1 VTPAATAA
9 RADAT
14 EPRTRDHLDR
24 WLPWVGLV
32 VRLGMGAALIYAGL
46 PKALHVDR
54 MVTQVKLYQLLPDG
68 LVHPVAYA
76 VPALEVVVG
85 VLLVLGYATRTAA
98 TLACLMLLA
107 YIAAIVSVDVRGIKI
122 DCGCFSAGGTVEV
135 THYGRD
141 YLRDS
146 LMFLVTAL
154 LVWRPRTKFALHAAD
169 RA

>member
-1 VTPAATAA
+1 MTSAATAA
-9 RADAT
+9 RASAPDN
-14 EPRTRDHLDR
+14 RTRGPLDR

-32 VRLGMGAALIYAGL
+32 IRLGMGAGLLYAGL
-46 PKALHVDR
+46 PKAVHVDR
-54 MVTQVKLYQLLPDG
+54 MVSQVKLYQLLPDG

-85 VLLVLGYATRTAA
+85 VLLVLGYATRTVAA
-98 TLACLMLLA
+98 IACLMLLA
-107 YIAAIVSVDVRGIKI
+107 YIGAIVSVDVRGIKI
-122 DCGCFSAGGTVEV
+122 DCGCFSAGGVVEV

-141 YLRDS
+141 YLRDG

-154 LVWRPRTKFALHAAD
+154 LVWRPRTKFALAAAD